1 MNIPH
6 RSIEVIYLNQSLLP
20 DSTRFYVELLNSR
33 DVGECIPQLQLGAFI
48 LKALA
53 VSIKYSW
60 RFFLSRRLLVN
71 VTMKLPVKVHFIG
84 QKSLA
89 LITETT
95 LTMNII
101 SLNTQLT
108 NNHGKP
114 ASVVSFFVI
123 IGSLICTAYYNPSRA

>member
-20 DSTRFYVELLNSR
+20 DSTRFYVRLFNSR
-33 DVGECIPQLQLGAFI
+33 DVGEFISQLQLGAFI
-48 LKALA
+48 HKALA
-53 VSIKYSW
+53 VSIKHSW

-95 LTMNII
+95 LTMNIL
-101 SLNTQLT
+101 SL
-108 NNHGKP
+108 
-114 ASVVSFFVI
+114 
-123 IGSLICTAYYNPSRA
+123 